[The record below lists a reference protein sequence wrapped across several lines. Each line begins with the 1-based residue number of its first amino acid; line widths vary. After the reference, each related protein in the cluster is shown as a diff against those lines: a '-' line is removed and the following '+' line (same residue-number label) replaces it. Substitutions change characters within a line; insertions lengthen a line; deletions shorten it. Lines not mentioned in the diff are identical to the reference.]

1 MGVLLNKDINFKVLA
16 TNENQSIAASLL
28 NLEKVV
34 EEGIHF
40 NIPIYQRLYVWK
52 IDQIKTLLEDLKT
65 AFYNNKEASY
75 FLGGIMLSSSANDKI
90 DLVDGQ
96 QRFTSLWL
104 ICDAL
109 SKSNPSLKSF
119 TYLKEE
125 PRIHFSIRDKA
136 QAYLKDQSAFNEYL
150 NDNGTVL
157 NGLESEVSEIIPL
170 ATGRKIIIDVLEEF
184 KKDKDF
190 NSQLFGDYIFTKVQ
204 FSQTFIPIKSDMNRV
219 FEAMNNRGKQLAHHE
234 LLKSK
239 LLENISSE
247 KRETYSLMWD
257 SCSDMNSYIEKS
269 LKDVA
274 GLSWKDIFSNFKF
287 LKDDEE
293 FIVKDNKY
301 NLDALNI
308 VELLKYK
315 TGDNEKEKSLL
326 SILKDHSNNDPH
338 ISKTEIKENDYS
350 SKQIRSI
357 ISFPTFLLHA
367 LRVYQANTQHVEF
380 DSSDVNEKKLI
391 ENFMSDTTFSE
402 EKNVTDFIKLLWRL
416 RILFD
421 RYVIK
426 WVYNEENKEEYQ
438 SIENIQISKSEV
450 TNKDGSKNET
460 ISIQRI
466 ENTDETLNDL
476 VTLQGMLYHSQE
488 MITQYW
494 LTPFLHFLSK
504 QDFNSNV
511 SVLKKL
517 EVLDNELFYSNNTD
531 KLKDR
536 TYHVIF
542 KDKTQLLNNLKDT
555 ENYLKAARGTDYPNY
570 IFYKLEYILWKNR
583 KKLCVKYPEL
593 DNNKWNDYR
602 MTAKNSVEH
611 IFPQNAKEENRHIE
625 YLSLAK
631 FEDLQSKN
639 IKPLDE
645 FGNLVLISPGMNS
658 EYSNKPYQEKKG
670 KFDSKR
676 DIDSLKSA
684 LIFKDTQWDYDKAVS
699 HRNEM
704 VDLITEYID
713 LNKARL

>member
-1 MGVLLNKDINFKVLA
+1 MGVLLNKNINFKVLA

-34 EEGIHF
+34 DEGIHF

-75 FLGGIMLSSSANDKI
+75 FLGGIMLSSSANGKI

-109 SKSNPSLKSF
+109 SKSNSSLKSF

-150 NDNGTVL
+150 NDNGTIL
-157 NGLESEVSEIIPL
+157 NGLESEISEIIPL

-247 KRETYSLMWD
+247 KRQTYSLMWD

-274 GLSWKDIFSNFKF
+274 SLSWKDIFSNFKF
-287 LKDDEE
+287 LKDNEE
-293 FIVKDNKY
+293 FIINDNKY
-301 NLDALNI
+301 DLDALNI

-315 TGDNEKEKSLL
+315 TGDKEIEKSLL
-326 SILKDHSNNDPH
+326 SILKDHSNNDSN
-338 ISKTEIKENDYS
+338 ILKTEIKENDYF
-350 SKQIRSI
+350 SKKIRSI

-380 DSSDVNEKKLI
+380 ESSDVNEKKLI

-402 EKNVTDFIKLLWRL
+402 EKNVTDFITLLWRL

-426 WVYNEENKEEYQ
+426 WVYNEENKTEYQ

-476 VTLQGMLYHSQE
+476 IALQGMLYHSQE

-504 QDFNSNV
+504 QDFNGNE
-511 SVLKKL
+511 SVLTKL
-517 EVLDNELFYSNNTD
+517 EVLDNELFYSNNSD

-536 TYHVIF
+536 TYRVIF
-542 KDKTQLLNNLKDT
+542 KDKTQFLNNIKNT
-555 ENYLKAARGTDYPNY
+555 KNYLEAARGTDYPNY
-570 IFYKLEYILWKNR
+570 IFYKLEYVLWKNR
-583 KKLCVKYPEL
+583 KKLCVKYPKL
-593 DNNKWNDYR
+593 DNNKWNQYR

-625 YLSLAK
+625 YLRSVK
-631 FEDLQSKN
+631 FEDLQSEN

-684 LIFKDTQWDYDKAVS
+684 LIFKETEWDYDKAIL